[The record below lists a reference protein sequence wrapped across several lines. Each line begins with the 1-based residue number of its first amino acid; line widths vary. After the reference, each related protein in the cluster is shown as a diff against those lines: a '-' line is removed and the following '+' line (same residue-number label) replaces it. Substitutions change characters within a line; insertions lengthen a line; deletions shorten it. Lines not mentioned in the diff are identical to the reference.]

1 MEALSDWGLGQVE
14 LDALARLPEGARGT
28 PGRVVSE
35 HKGGLFVRTAEA
47 ERHAIVPGRLRRAAE
62 RGLAVLPT
70 VGDFVS
76 IGTEQGTGAVPV
88 LAVLPR
94 RTVLQR
100 RAAGER
106 DAVQTLA
113 ANIDI
118 VLLVAALTRD
128 LNPRRLERAMAI
140 TRESLAEP
148 IVVLTKSDL
157 GGDVEALRAQIA
169 DLVKGAQVFS
179 VSARTGEGL
188 PALEAALRS
197 GSTSV
202 LLGSSGVGKS
212 TLVNRW
218 LGRAALATAEV
229 DAEGKGKHTTTHREL
244 VRLPWGALVVDTPG
258 LRELGLW
265 EAEEGLRE
273 VFDDLD
279 ALGETCRFRDCAHES
294 EPGCAIRAASES
306 GAVLPARYE
315 AFLNLR
321 RELAALGK
329 RKDARARAESK
340 AADKISQRAMNELK
354 RDK

>member
-1 MEALSDWGLGQVE
+1 MSLLSDWGFGAPELAAFEALG
-14 LDALARLPEGARGT
+14 PSARGT

-35 HKGGLFVRTAEA
+35 HKGGLFVRTEEA

-70 VGDFVS
+70 VGDCVS
-76 IGTEQGTGAVPV
+76 IGTEQGSGAVPV

-106 DAVQTLA
+106 DEVQTLA
-113 ANIDI
+113 ANIDV

-148 IVVLTKSDL
+148 IVVLTKADL
-157 GGDVEALRAQIA
+157 GGDVHALGAQIA
-169 DLVKGAQVFS
+169 DLTKGAKVFS
-179 VSARTGEGL
+179 VSAKTGEGL
-188 PALEAALRS
+188 PALEAELRP
-197 GSTSV
+197 GRTAV

-218 LGRAALATAEV
+218 VGRAALATAEV

-273 VFDDLD
+273 TFDDLE
-279 ALGETCRFRDCAHES
+279 ALGEACRFRDCAHET
-294 EPGCAIRAASES
+294 EPGCAIRGAAES
-306 GAVLPARYE
+306 GAVVPARYE
-315 AFLNLR
+315 AFLKLR

-329 RKDARARAESK
+329 RKDARARADSK
-340 AADKISQRAMNELK
+340 AADKGARTLDDVK
-354 RDK
+354 RRPK

>member
-1 MEALSDWGLGQVE
+1 LEALSDWGLGQAE
-14 LDALARLPEGARGT
+14 LDAFAKLAAGARGT

-113 ANIDI
+113 ANIDV

-188 PALEAALRS
+188 PRLRS
-197 GSTSV
+197 GRGPPRCCSARPASA
-202 LLGSSGVGKS
+202 SP
-212 TLVNRW
+212 RW
-218 LGRAALATAEV
+218 
-229 DAEGKGKHTTTHREL
+229 
-244 VRLPWGALVVDTPG
+244 
-258 LRELGLW
+258 
-265 EAEEGLRE
+265 
-273 VFDDLD
+273 
-279 ALGETCRFRDCAHES
+279 
-294 EPGCAIRAASES
+294 
-306 GAVLPARYE
+306 
-315 AFLNLR
+315 
-321 RELAALGK
+321 
-329 RKDARARAESK
+329 
-340 AADKISQRAMNELK
+340 
-354 RDK
+354 